1 MFSVF
6 ESLQLSSYTR
16 GYDVGV
22 GSGGGGEGMEYGD
35 FGVSNQLCIG
45 HEMEE
50 GLEHFDLGVSEQ

>member
-1 MFSVF
+1 M
-6 ESLQLSSYTR
+6 
-16 GYDVGV
+16 GV